1 MTLTGQ
7 VIELGVG
14 QLRDHMLSVG
24 EGHDVVVVA
33 VPPPDRNLDVIQP
46 EAPVAR
52 EDDDVGERCRHLLA
66 AAVEQVVEEHR
77 LDLGAGQQAPVA
89 FR

>member
-14 QLRDHMLSVG
+14 QLRDHMLAMG
-24 EGHDVVVVA
+24 ERHDVIVVA
-33 VPPPDRNLDVIQP
+33 MPPADRNLDVTQP

-52 EDDDVGERCRHLLA
+52 EDDDVRERCRHLLA
-66 AAVEQVVEEHR
+66 AAVEEVVEEHR
-77 LDLGAGQQAPVA
+77 LDLGAGQQTPVA